1 MAISDLPNLDEAPAL
16 ADTWVMHVNSASPAK
31 DYYVLL
37 SDFASY
43 VGAAGLVVHTHLD
56 AGEGGT
62 LTAAAIASGTF
73 GDTRIAESNVTQH
86 ETALTIT
93 ESQISDLDHTDA
105 DAFHD
110 NVSGEIA
117 ALTEQVALV
126 DGDWF
131 VIERASDGAKRK
143 FDAANLPSGSCSSSS
158 SSGGGGTG
166 RVVEIISVDC
176 PADDAPTP
184 GTRDGGS
191 TPAERQAAY
200 EFDTAID
207 TYLDHRCWLSGYA
220 GGGLTFTVAWRADT
234 ATSGDVR
241 LGLAIRRLDTGED
254 YDVAHT
260 FVFNSVDSTAPDAA
274 GKTQYA
280 TITFTDG
287 ADMDSVVDGEVFI
300 LRFIR
305 EGTHVNDDM
314 TGALQVLAILG
325 EES

>member
-62 LTAAAIASGTF
+62 LTEAA
-73 GDTRIAESNVTQH
+73 
-86 ETALTIT
+86 
-93 ESQISDLDHTDA
+93 ISDLDHTDA